1 MMIAIAMMM
10 RLLGGTIA
18 IKNARL
24 KKQKQKKNCYPL
36 PGIHQDGGADVC
48 QKARK
53 KKQKN

>member
-1 MMIAIAMMM
+1 MIAIAMMM